1 LTDETRVAG
10 EAAPQPAFVR
20 HGDRPPIRRQA
31 EHGGL
36 GEIAFRRLLAA
47 GAFSSAIDFVD
58 ASVIM
63 PGSTIGRHQHVQTEE
78 LYYIVDGTPI
88 VTVDGDS
95 RRLSRGDVSVVRS
108 GQWHELV
115 NDTAQAVEIFVVQVR
130 V

>member
-1 LTDETRVAG
+1 
-10 EAAPQPAFVR
+10 
-20 HGDRPPIRRQA
+20 
-31 EHGGL
+31 
-36 GEIAFRRLLAA
+36 
-47 GAFSSAIDFVD
+47 
-58 ASVIM
+58 
-63 PGSTIGRHQHVQTEE
+63 VQTEE